1 MKRIFVLLAILAF
14 LQDLASAQTATDT
27 LHYRKIYYMG
37 GTGLSFPIGRT
48 SKALKTNL
56 FSGSAGLDIALKNRS
71 YFLMPTLY
79 MLNFGYK
86 QQIKDPAYNS
96 MVDNGKA
103 SFYLLSLAAGKR
115 KQFKRL
121 NTYSYV
127 GPAFGL
133 QTEPRADV
141 VGDMVKMKNKK
152 SWTLAGKIGLG
163 ADYKFP
169 GFFIGGELGYLY
181 SVRKIEGNPV
191 QFLTIMIGLKSDI
204 TGLSKKVTDVIGVET
219 YEIDKH

>member
-1 MKRIFVLLAILAF
+1 MKRIFVLLIAACLF
-14 LQDLASAQTATDT
+14 LGKVWGQAPADT

-37 GTGLSFPIGRT
+37 GTGLSFPIGKT
-48 SKALKTNL
+48 NKALTTKL
-56 FSGSAGLDIALKNRS
+56 FSGSAGLDIALRNRN

-79 MLNFGYK
+79 MLSFGYD
-86 QQIKDPAYNS
+86 QQVKDPAFNS

-103 SFYLLSLAAGKR
+103 SFYLLSLSAGKR

-121 NTYSYV
+121 NTYSYL

-133 QTEPRADV
+133 QIEPRAEV
-141 VGDMVKMKNKK
+141 VGDLVKMKNKS
-152 SWTLAGKIGLG
+152 SWTMAGKIGLG

-191 QFLTIMIGLKSDI
+191 QFLTIMFGLKSDI
-204 TGLSKKVTDVIGVET
+204 TRLSEKVTEVIGVDT
-219 YEIDKH
+219 YKD

>member
-1 MKRIFVLLAILAF
+1 MKRIFVILIIISLFQGSIWA
-14 LQDLASAQTATDT
+14 QSSADT
-27 LHYRKIYYMG
+27 LHYNKIYYLG
-37 GTGLSFPIGRT
+37 GTGLSFPIGKTAKTLST
-48 SKALKTNL
+48 SF
-56 FSGSAGLDIALKNRS
+56 FSGSAGLDIALKNRN

-79 MLNFGYK
+79 MLSFGYD
-86 QQIKDPAYNS
+86 QQIKDPMFNS

-121 NTYSYV
+121 NTYSYL

-133 QTEPRADV
+133 QFEPRAEIDGELV
-141 VGDMVKMKNKK
+141 RMKNKS
-152 SWTLAGKIGLG
+152 SWTAGGKIGLG

-181 SVRKIEGNPV
+181 SFRKIEGNSV

-204 TGLSKKVTDVIGVET
+204 TRLSEKVTEVIGVDT
-219 YEIDKH
+219 YKD